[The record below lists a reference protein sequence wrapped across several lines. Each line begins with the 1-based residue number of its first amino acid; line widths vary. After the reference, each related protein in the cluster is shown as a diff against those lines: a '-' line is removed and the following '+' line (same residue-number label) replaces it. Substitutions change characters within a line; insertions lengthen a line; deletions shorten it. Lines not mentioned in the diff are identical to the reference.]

1 MAVRGLEFS
10 HNCLLKFRCL
20 QNRKLKGYLR
30 QEYKKCT
37 CIHLQNICKFVY
49 TFIKMYL
56 YNLGTSTLKTFSLKS
71 LFVTESQ
78 SKLAL
83 FTTRQANESE

>member
-1 MAVRGLEFS
+1 
-10 HNCLLKFRCL
+10 
-20 QNRKLKGYLR
+20 
-30 QEYKKCT
+30 
-37 CIHLQNICKFVY
+37 
-49 TFIKMYL
+49 MYL

-83 FTTRQANESE
+83 LTTRQANESE